1 MAKSNLTRQQKEAAL
16 AALLLLLPDAKED
29 SLQTVA
35 TAMLTGYNLGKQAAA
50 QTA

>member
-1 MAKSNLTRQQKEAAL
+1 MKKNTTRKQKEEAL
-16 AALLLLLPDAKED
+16 AALLLPDAKED

-35 TAMLTGYNLGKQAAA
+35 TAMLTGYNLGKQTA